1 VKILNLALHL
11 DPAPRSGKLPRRKDR
26 TSLDVYNGVIVQK
39 ALERAKK
46 ASLLAAAV
54 VVAAGCRGRG
64 ERLPAIT
71 VGQLAT
77 ELKSA
82 NPPLLYDANGDRTR
96 REYGVIPG
104 AVLLPSSRDYSL
116 RLLPESKA
124 ARLVFYCASTWCGA
138 AETAAQRAERAG
150 YQLVSVLPDGI
161 KGWTEAGMP
170 TQKPN

>member
-1 VKILNLALHL
+1 M
-11 DPAPRSGKLPRRKDR
+11 
-26 TSLDVYNGVIVQK
+26 YNGVIVQK
-39 ALERAKK
+39 VLEQAKR

-54 VVAAGCRGRG
+54 VVVAGCKGRG
-64 ERLPAIT
+64 ERLPSLT

-77 ELKSA
+77 QLKSA
-82 NPPLLYDANGDRTR
+82 DPPRLYDANGDRTR

-116 RLLPESKA
+116 QLLPESKA
-124 ARLVFYCASTWCGA
+124 APLVFYCASSWCGA

-150 YQLVSVLPDGI
+150 YMLVSVLPDGI

>member
-1 VKILNLALHL
+1 
-11 DPAPRSGKLPRRKDR
+11 
-26 TSLDVYNGVIVQK
+26 VIVQK
-39 ALERAKK
+39 VLEQAKR

-64 ERLPAIT
+64 ERPPSIT

-77 ELKSA
+77 QLKSA
-82 NPPLLYDANGDRTR
+82 DPPRLYDANGDRTR

-116 RLLPESKA
+116 QLLPESKA
-124 ARLVFYCASTWCGA
+124 APLVFYCASSWCGA

-150 YQLVSVLPDGI
+150 YMLVSVLPDGI

>member
-1 VKILNLALHL
+1 M
-11 DPAPRSGKLPRRKDR
+11 
-26 TSLDVYNGVIVQK
+26 YNGVIVQK
-39 ALERAKK
+39 VLAQAKR

-54 VVAAGCRGRG
+54 MFVAGCKGRG

-77 ELKSA
+77 QLKSA
-82 NPPLLYDANGDRTR
+82 DPPRLYDANGDRTR

-104 AVLLPSSRDYSL
+104 AVLLPGSRDYAL
-116 RLLPESKA
+116 DLLPASKA
-124 ARLVFYCASTWCGA
+124 ARLVFYCASSWCGA
-138 AETAAQRAERAG
+138 AETAAQRAEGAG
-150 YQLVSVLPDGI
+150 YMLVSVLPDGI

>member
-1 VKILNLALHL
+1 M
-11 DPAPRSGKLPRRKDR
+11 
-26 TSLDVYNGVIVQK
+26 YNGVIVQK
-39 ALERAKK
+39 VLEQAKR

-54 VVAAGCRGRG
+54 VVAAGCKGR
-64 ERLPAIT
+64 ERLPAVT

-77 ELKSA
+77 QLKSA
-82 NPPLLYDANGDRTR
+82 NPPVLYDANGDRTR

-116 RLLPESKA
+116 QLLPESKA
-124 ARLVFYCASTWCGA
+124 ARLVFYCASSWCGA
-138 AETAAQRAERAG
+138 AETAAQRAEHAG
-150 YQLVSVLPDGI
+150 YMLVSVLPDGI